1 MSLIH
6 PTAIID
12 PSAVIAADAE
22 IGPYS
27 IIGPDVE
34 IGAGTWIGPHVVIT
48 KLTTIGKGN
57 KIFQF
62 ASVGEDCQ
70 DKKYAGEPTRLII
83 GDNNEIREGCTIHR
97 GTVQDEGVTRI
108 GDNNLIM
115 TTVHIAHDVVIGNNT
130 IIASDASIAGH
141 VKVGD
146 WAIIGGATG
155 VHQFCHIGAHSM
167 CGAASYIS
175 KDIPAYVMVTG
186 NPAQSHSINAEGLKR
201 RGFSADAISELRRAY
216 KTVFRKGLRLDT
228 AISELESGEVG
239 KELSVFIKSLKGSGR
254 GIIR

>member
-1 MSLIH
+1 MIH

-12 PSAVIAADAE
+12 PSAAIAADVE

-48 KLTTIGKGN
+48 KLTTIGRGN
-57 KIFQF
+57 KIYQF

-70 DKKYAGEPTRLII
+70 DKKYAGEATRLVI
-83 GDNNEIREGCTIHR
+83 GDNNVIREGCSIHR
-97 GTVQDEGVTRI
+97 GTVQDEGITRI
-108 GDNNLIM
+108 GNNNLIM
-115 TTVHIAHDVVIGNNT
+115 TTVHIAHDVVIGDNT

-146 WAIIGGATG
+146 WAIIGGASAI
-155 VHQFCHIGAHSM
+155 HQFCHIGAHSM
-167 CGAASYIS
+167 CGGSSYIS
-175 KDIPAYVMVTG
+175 KDIPAFVMVSG
-186 NPAQSHSINAEGLKR
+186 NPAESHSINAEGLKR
-201 RGFSADAISELRRAY
+201 RGFTAEAVSLLRRSY

-228 AISELESGEVG
+228 AITELEAGDVSE
-239 KELSVFIKSLKGSGR
+239 ELAIFIKSLKGSGR